1 MSMLPYSLTRSVDP
15 SSEPITTADAKT
27 HLRVSGS
34 DDDSYIDILIEIARR
49 QLENDSRT
57 AIITQTWVQ

>member
-15 SSEPITTADAKT
+15 TSEPLTTADAKT

-34 DDDSYIDILIEIARR
+34 DEDSYIDILIEIARR
-49 QLENDSRT
+49 QLENDSKINLVRKS
-57 AIITQTWVQ
+57 I